1 MPAVERMPSSPA
13 TGEVKPFDPLNTAV
27 VQAATKA
34 ARTRYVRFFA
44 ERGLYLLD
52 RLTEREFVAFYR
64 LSMEFVQLDGALP
77 AADRQLAAVTKLSTK
92 AWGELRDKLL
102 VLGLGRIEHGHWID
116 DDQLANL
123 QMQRR
128 ASERAKSAAA
138 KSWAVRRAPPD
149 EA

>member
-1 MPAVERMPSSPA
+1 MVPLNPSS
-13 TGEVKPFDPLNTAV
+13 TV
-27 VQAATKA
+27 VAQAATKA

-77 AADRQLAAVTKLSTK
+77 ANDKQLAAVVKLSAK

-102 VLGLGRIEHGHWID
+102 MLGLGRIEHGHWVD

-123 QMQRR
+123 EMQRR
-128 ASERAKSAAA
+128 ASERARHAISQR
-138 KSWAVRRAPPD
+138 WARKGVPG